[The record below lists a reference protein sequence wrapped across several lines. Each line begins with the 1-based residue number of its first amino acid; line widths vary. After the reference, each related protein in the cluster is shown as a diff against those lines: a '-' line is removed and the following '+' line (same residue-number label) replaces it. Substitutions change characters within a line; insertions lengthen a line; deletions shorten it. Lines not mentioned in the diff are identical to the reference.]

1 VWKDG
6 VLVLG
11 SEEREGEEREG
22 EGMSNCIRCGAVW
35 SDQHQSMCNECH
47 EAKVIERWA
56 KLPKVKW
63 DGEGGIYSEAYDE
76 YFWDEEGALEPVHA
90 KPLDPDAWFDDIPD
104 DGDYPEW
111 LLDAI
116 GEFNAKLKGQAPL
129 SYEPGNQAVDTS
141 GWEIPKEDDHA
152 D

>member
-1 VWKDG
+1 
-6 VLVLG
+6 
-11 SEEREGEEREG
+11 
-22 EGMSNCIRCGAVW
+22 MSNCIRCGAVW

-76 YFWDEEGALEPVHA
+76 YFWDEESALEWLYDHDLKDWDALRLVICEPVHA
-90 KPLDPDAWFDDIPD
+90 KPLDPDQWSDDIPD
-104 DGDYPEW
+104 DSDCPEW

-116 GEFNAKLKGQAPL
+116 GEFNKKLEGQAPL

-141 GWEIPKEDDHA
+141 GWEIPK
-152 D
+152 